1 MENKISNDADNKNVE
16 QQEIVISEE
25 MKQFY
30 EELRMEQQEQM

>member
-1 MENKISNDADNKNVE
+1 MENNFVNGADNNHDE
-16 QQEIVISEE
+16 QQEMFIAEE

>member
-1 MENKISNDADNKNVE
+1 MENNFVNGAENNQEK
-16 QQEIVISEE
+16 QQEIVIAEE

>member
-1 MENKISNDADNKNVE
+1 MENNFVNCAENNQAE
-16 QQEIVISEE
+16 QQEVIIAEE